1 MDVVDDESEGED
13 GGFDCLYLDEYCEEI
28 ECEEVENDEQQMT
41 EPCATPKRRGGFGTP
56 KRRGDSASMGST
68 RLAVTSIGRF
78 TTVPC
83 TSRSL
88 FLFLPCSIPLS
99 LTASGCCE

>member
-13 GGFDCLYLDEYCEEI
+13 GGFDCLYLDDYCEEI
-28 ECEEVENDEQQMT
+28 ECEEVEHDEQQMT
-41 EPCATPKRRGGFGTP
+41 EPCATPKRR
-56 KRRGDSASMGST
+56 ST

-83 TSRSL
+83 TS
-88 FLFLPCSIPLS
+88 
-99 LTASGCCE
+99 